1 MSGAQL
7 VQKLWNY
14 CSILRDDG
22 LSYGDYV
29 EQLTFLLFLK
39 MADEQSKPPFDKQ
52 SPIPPKYSWP
62 ALLKLDGDDLEI
74 HYRHTLEELG
84 KRAGML
90 GVIFRKAQNKI
101 QDPAKLRRLIVDL
114 IDKEQWSSLS
124 ADVKGDAYE
133 GLLQKN
139 AEDVKGG
146 AGQYFTPR
154 PLIAAMV
161 DAIAPGPNQTICD
174 PACGT
179 GGFLLAA
186 HDYIVGHY
194 QLDRAQKKQLKNGTL
209 FGIELVD
216 SVTRLCAM
224 NLLLHGIGGELEE
237 NLPVVTKDALA
248 AKHGEY
254 DIVLANPPF
263 GKKSSVTIV
272 NEAGETSK
280 ESLII
285 NRDDFWASTSNKQLN
300 FLQHIFTILKQHG
313 RAAVVLPDNVLFE
326 GGAGETIRRALL
338 KQADVHTLVRL
349 PTGLFYAQG
358 VKANVLFFDRKPAQ
372 EKPWTTKLWIYDLR
386 TNLHFTLKENTL
398 KRSDLDDFVSC
409 YFGRPTRVASA
420 VSAEK
425 PSKTSA
431 GDSGRY
437 KEATGGTSSVSSMA
451 GTEASPPSENRHNR
465 KESDRF
471 NPDKSGANRFERVE
485 SDRFRSFTYEELT
498 KRDKANLDIF
508 WLKDEA
514 LEESANL
521 PAPEVIAADIVAD
534 LEAALEQFAEI
545 AADLRGGLPINQD
558 FKRT

>member
-1 MSGAQL
+1 MSSSQL

-14 CSILRDDG
+14 CNILRDDG

-39 MADEQSKPPFDKQ
+39 MADEQSRLRGTP
-52 SPIPPKYSWP
+52 SAIPKGFGWP
-62 ALLKLDGDDLEI
+62 SLLKLDGDDLEI

-84 KRAGML
+84 KRSGML
-90 GVIFRKAQNKI
+90 GIIFRKAQNKI

-154 PLIAAMV
+154 PLISAMV
-161 DAIAPGPNQTICD
+161 DAIAPQPGQTICD

-186 HDYIVGHY
+186 HDYIAKHY
-194 QLDRAQKKQLKNGTL
+194 KLDREQKKKLKSGTL

-224 NLLLHGIGGELEE
+224 NLLLHGIGPEAD
-237 NLPVVTKDALA
+237 NLTDGMPVVTKDALA

-338 KQADVHTLVRL
+338 KQADVHTLLRL
-349 PTGLFYAQG
+349 PTGIFYAQG

-372 EKPWTTKLWIYDLR
+372 EKPWTSKLWIYDLR
-386 TNLHFTLKENTL
+386 TNQHFTLKENTL
-398 KRSDLDDFVSC
+398 KRTDLDDFVTC
-409 YFGRPTRVASA
+409 YNP
-420 VSAEK
+420 K
-425 PSKTSA
+425 
-431 GDSGRY
+431 
-437 KEATGGTSSVSSMA
+437 
-451 GTEASPPSENRHNR
+451 NRHER
-465 KESDRF
+465 RETERF
-471 NPDKSGANRFERVE
+471 K
-485 SDRFRSFTYEELT
+485 SFTYEELI
-498 KRDKANLDIF
+498 KRDKINLDIF

-514 LEESANL
+514 LEDSANL
-521 PAPEVIAADIVAD
+521 PDPGVIALEITED
-534 LEAALEQFAEI
+534 LEAALTQFAEI
-545 AADLRGGLPINQD
+545 ANDL
-558 FKRT
+558 KK

>member
-1 MSGAQL
+1 MSNPTAL

-14 CSILRDDG
+14 CNILRDDG

-39 MADEQSKPPFDKQ
+39 MADEQARPPFNKP
-52 SPIPPKYSWP
+52 SPIPKGFGWD
-62 ALLKLDGDDLEI
+62 ALLKLDGDELET
-74 HYRHTLEELG
+74 HYRHTLTELG
-84 KRAGML
+84 KRSGML

-101 QDPAKLRRLIVDL
+101 QDPAKLRRLIADL

-161 DAIAPGPNQTICD
+161 DVVAPQPGQAICD

-186 HDYIVGHY
+186 HDFLAKHHS
-194 QLDRAQKKQLKNGTL
+194 LDRAQKKKLKSGTF

-224 NLLLHGIGGELEE
+224 NLLLHGIGGESEE
-237 NLPVVTKDALA
+237 DLPVVTKDALA
-248 AKHGEY
+248 GKHGEY
-254 DIVLANPPF
+254 EIVLANPPF

-272 NEAGETSK
+272 NEAGESSK

-300 FLQHIFTILKQHG
+300 FLQHIFTILKQYG

-326 GGAGETIRRALL
+326 GGAGETIRRELL
-338 KQADVHTLVRL
+338 KQADVHTLLRL
-349 PTGLFYAQG
+349 PTGIFYAQG

-372 EKPWTTKLWIYDLR
+372 EKPWTQQLWIYDLR

-398 KRSDLDDFVSC
+398 KRGDLDDFVAC
-409 YFGRPTRVASA
+409 YHT
-420 VSAEK
+420 K
-425 PSKTSA
+425 
-431 GDSGRY
+431 
-437 KEATGGTSSVSSMA
+437 
-451 GTEASPPSENRHNR
+451 NRHVR
-465 KESDRF
+465 KESERF
-471 NPDKSGANRFERVE
+471 K
-485 SDRFRSFTYEELT
+485 SFTYDELT
-498 KRDKANLDIF
+498 KRDKVNLDIF
-508 WLKDEA
+508 WLKDDA

-521 PAPEVIAADIVAD
+521 PSPEIIAADITAD
-534 LEAALEQFAEI
+534 LEAALEQFATI
-545 AADLRGGLPINQD
+545 AEDL
-558 FKRT
+558 K

>member
-1 MSGAQL
+1 MTAPAL

-14 CSILRDDG
+14 CNILRDDG

-39 MADEQSKPPFDKQ
+39 MADEQSKSPSNKP
-52 SPIPPKYSWP
+52 SPIPQGFSWP

-84 KRAGML
+84 KRSGML

-154 PLIAAMV
+154 PLIAAIV
-161 DAIAPGPNQTICD
+161 DAIAPQPGQTVCD

-186 HDYIVGHY
+186 HDYIAKHY
-194 QLDRAQKKQLKNGTL
+194 QLDRAQKKKLKSGTFL
-209 FGIELVD
+209 GIELVD

-224 NLLLHGIGGELEE
+224 NLLLHGIGSEADGSEPEGRVFD
-237 NLPVVTKDALA
+237 LPVVTKDALA

-338 KQADVHTLVRL
+338 KASRRSHPPAPAHRYLLCAGSEGQRPLLRPETRAGKTVDDQALDLRPPHQ
-349 PTGLFYAQG
+349 PAFHAQG
-358 VKANVLFFDRKPAQ
+358 EHPQAKRPRRVRRVLSWAQSKWRGELPLVQGPAEADPSGESPRPQ
-372 EKPWTTKLWIYDLR
+372 THLDGEK
-386 TNLHFTLKENTL
+386 
-398 KRSDLDDFVSC
+398 
-409 YFGRPTRVASA
+409 
-420 VSAEK
+420 
-425 PSKTSA
+425 
-431 GDSGRY
+431 
-437 KEATGGTSSVSSMA
+437 
-451 GTEASPPSENRHNR
+451 
-465 KESDRF
+465 
-471 NPDKSGANRFERVE
+471 
-485 SDRFRSFTYEELT
+485 
-498 KRDKANLDIF
+498 
-508 WLKDEA
+508 
-514 LEESANL
+514 
-521 PAPEVIAADIVAD
+521 
-534 LEAALEQFAEI
+534 
-545 AADLRGGLPINQD
+545 
-558 FKRT
+558 

>member
-1 MSGAQL
+1 MSSLL

-14 CSILRDDG
+14 CNILRDDG

-39 MADEQSKPPFDKQ
+39 MADEQARPPFNKP
-52 SPIPPKYSWP
+52 SPIPKGKDWP
-62 ALLKLDGDDLEI
+62 ALLAKDGDELEI

-84 KRAGML
+84 KRSGML

-161 DAIAPGPNQTICD
+161 DVVAPQPGQAICD

-186 HDYIVGHY
+186 HDYLAKHHA
-194 QLDRAQKKQLKNGTL
+194 LDRAQKKKLKSGTF

-237 NLPVVTKDALA
+237 DLPVVTKDALA
-248 AKHGEY
+248 GKHGEY
-254 DIVLANPPF
+254 EIVLANPPF

-272 NEAGETSK
+272 NEAGESSK

-326 GGAGETIRRALL
+326 GGAGETIRRELL
-338 KQADVHTLVRL
+338 KQADVHTLLRL
-349 PTGLFYAQG
+349 PTGIFYAQG

-372 EKPWTTKLWIYDLR
+372 EKPWTQKLWIYDLR

-398 KRSDLDDFVSC
+398 KRSDLDDFVGC
-409 YFGRPTRVASA
+409 YNP
-420 VSAEK
+420 K
-425 PSKTSA
+425 
-431 GDSGRY
+431 
-437 KEATGGTSSVSSMA
+437 
-451 GTEASPPSENRHNR
+451 NRHQR
-465 KESDRF
+465 KEGERF
-471 NPDKSGANRFERVE
+471 KC
-485 SDRFRSFTYEELT
+485 FTYEELT
-498 KRDKANLDIF
+498 KRDKVNLDIF
-508 WLKDEA
+508 WLKDDA

-521 PAPEVIAADIVAD
+521 PAPEIIAQEITDD
-534 LEAALEQFAEI
+534 LEAALEQFATI
-545 AADLRGGLPINQD
+545 AEDL
-558 FKRT
+558 K

>member
-1 MSGAQL
+1 MSNPQQL

-14 CSILRDDG
+14 CNILRDDG

-29 EQLTFLLFLK
+29 EQLTYLLFLK
-39 MADEQSKPPFDKQ
+39 MADEQSRPPFNKPSAVPKQ
-52 SPIPPKYSWP
+52 YGWD
-62 ALLKLDGDDLEI
+62 ALLKLDGDELET
-74 HYRHTLEELG
+74 HYRHTLEQLG
-84 KRAGML
+84 KQKGML

-101 QDPAKLRRLIVDL
+101 QDPVKLRRLIVDL

-154 PLIAAMV
+154 PLIAAIV
-161 DAIAPGPNQTICD
+161 DAVSPQPGQTICD

-186 HDYIVGHY
+186 HDHIARIPG
-194 QLDRAQKKQLKNGTL
+194 LDKAQKKRLKNGTL

-224 NLLLHGIGGELEE
+224 NLLLHGIGDDVGPMPPSGGKDSASGDAAY
-237 NLPVVTKDALA
+237 NLPVTTKDALA
-248 AKHGEY
+248 GKHGEY
-254 DIVLANPPF
+254 EIVLANPPF

-272 NEAGETSK
+272 NEAGEQSK

-313 RAAVVLPDNVLFE
+313 RAAVGLPDNVLFE

-338 KQADVHTLVRL
+338 KQADVHTLLRL
-349 PTGLFYAQG
+349 PTSIFYAQG

-372 EKPWTTKLWIYDLR
+372 EKPWTGKLWIYDLR
-386 TNLHFTLKENTL
+386 TNKHFTLKESTL
-398 KRSDLDDFVSC
+398 KRADLDDFVNC
-409 YFGRPTRVASA
+409 YFGKVGSSRCDDRTPQRDVPTRHS
-420 VSAEK
+420 
-425 PSKTSA
+425 
-431 GDSGRY
+431 
-437 KEATGGTSSVSSMA
+437 
-451 GTEASPPSENRHNR
+451 R
-465 KESDRF
+465 KESERF
-471 NPDKSGANRFERVE
+471 K
-485 SDRFRSFTYEELT
+485 SFTYDELL
-498 KRDKANLDIF
+498 KRDKVNLDIF

-521 PAPEVIAADIVAD
+521 PAPEIIAQEISDD
-534 LEAALEQFAEI
+534 LEAALEQFATI
-545 AADLRGGLPINQD
+545 AEDL
-558 FKRT
+558 KK